1 MEMGLDGGGAD
12 LLRAIENLGYKCT
25 AGDLA
30 AHLGISVDQAQ
41 QQLIELAID
50 SNGHIQVSLC
60 GRTFLLHGTL
70 WTRFDSNCLHA
81 TADKE
86 LSWGWGVIYVGLCLF
101 KDLPLCSVAE
111 ASEASARTLSEYCP
125 GLPV

>member
-1 MEMGLDGGGAD
+1 MAMRLDGGGGGGAD

-50 SNGHIQVSLC
+50 SNGHIQVSL
-60 GRTFLLHGTL
+60 TL
-70 WTRFDSNCLHA
+70 WANFGR
-81 TADKE
+81 
-86 LSWGWGVIYVGLCLF
+86 V
-101 KDLPLCSVAE
+101 
-111 ASEASARTLSEYCP
+111 
-125 GLPV
+125 